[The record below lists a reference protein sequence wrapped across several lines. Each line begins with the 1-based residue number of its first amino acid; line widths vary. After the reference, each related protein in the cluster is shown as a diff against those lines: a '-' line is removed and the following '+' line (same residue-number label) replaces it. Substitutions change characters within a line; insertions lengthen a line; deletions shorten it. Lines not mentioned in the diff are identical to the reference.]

1 VKPPEHNQPVG
12 EETGEPRSAKPFGHA
27 FRLRT
32 KAHMDAVRA
41 TGKSRAGRR
50 CVAIAAPTQ
59 DGNRRV
65 VFIISRRYSRK
76 AVVRNRARRLFREAY
91 RRLLPGLRDGWL
103 IFLPRKHMQEAKMQD
118 VLAELTQHLL
128 SLGYLHDPAR
138 VMTGDSP

>member
-1 VKPPEHNQPVG
+1 
-12 EETGEPRSAKPFGHA
+12 
-27 FRLRT
+27 
-32 KAHMDAVRA
+32 M
-41 TGKSRAGRR
+41 
-50 CVAIAAPTQ
+50 AIAAPTQ